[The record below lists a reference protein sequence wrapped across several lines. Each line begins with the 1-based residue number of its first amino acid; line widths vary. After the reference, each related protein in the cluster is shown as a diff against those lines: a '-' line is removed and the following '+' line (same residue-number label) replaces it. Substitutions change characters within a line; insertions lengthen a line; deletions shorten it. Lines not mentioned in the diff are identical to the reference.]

1 VTDRRITVMGIFV
14 ADLAFRSRTL
24 PAWGQTV
31 LGAEYRLSPGGKGSN
46 QAVAAARLGVPVSL
60 VAKIGR
66 DPFGALARETWA
78 AEGIDTRFCFEA
90 PEEPSG
96 AAAIVVHPASGENAI
111 VVVPGASSAL
121 TEAEVDLAAELI
133 AGSAAFVVQLEV
145 PLPVVEHALALA
157 RGRGVLTIL
166 NAAPARRLPRRV
178 YSLCDVLTPNEV
190 EAAALTGRPVRTR
203 ADAERAADVLLGRGA
218 RNVVITLGRR
228 GAFAKNA
235 EGAGHVPAFHAGPAV
250 ETTGAGDAFTGA
262 LAVALAEGRD
272 LVAAT
277 RFACAAGAVSVTRHG
292 TSRSMPVR
300 SEVEALL
307 AARPET
313 SPRARA

>member
-1 VTDRRITVMGIFV
+1 MSDGRIAVMGIFV
-14 ADLAFRSRTL
+14 ADLAFRTRTL

-46 QAVAAARLGVPVSL
+46 QAVAAARLGAPVSL
-60 VAKIGR
+60 IAKVGR
-66 DPFGALARETWA
+66 DEFGALARETWR

-90 PEEPSG
+90 PGAASG
-96 AAAIVVHPASGENAI
+96 AAAISVHPTSGENAI
-111 VVVPGASSAL
+111 VVVPGASAL
-121 TEAEVDLAAELI
+121 LTTAEVDRAADLI
-133 AGSAAFVVQLEV
+133 AGSAVFVAQLEL

-157 RGRGVLTIL
+157 HGRGVLTIL
-166 NAAPARRLPRRV
+166 NAAPALRLPRRV
-178 YSLCDVLTPNEV
+178 YALCDVLTPNEV
-190 EAAALTGRPVRTR
+190 EAAALVGKAVRTR

-218 RNVVITLGRR
+218 RNVVLTLGRR

-235 EGAGHVPAFHAGPAV
+235 AVARHVPAFHAGPAV

-277 RFACAAGAVSVTRHG
+277 RFACAAGAISVTRHG

-300 SEVEALL
+300 AEVDELL
-307 AARPET
+307 ARG
-313 SPRARA
+313 S